1 LKLNAERTLA
11 VHGGGEMKLTWLAGL
26 GLGLLALPASAQERP
41 NLKTQKDKVSYA
53 VGLEFARSI
62 QGQGIEVDPNLLVM
76 GLNDAL
82 SGGKPLMTEAD
93 LRATMITIQE
103 GVKQKQMQAM
113 TKAAEDNKKAG
124 DAFLVENAKK
134 PGVVTLSSGLQY
146 KIIKAGEGKKPTET
160 DTVAC
165 NYRGTFIDGTEFDST
180 YGTGKPATFGIK
192 GVIPGFGEALKLM
205 SVGAKWQIFVPSK
218 LAYGERGAN
227 NVIGPNSTLVFEIEL
242 VSIQDKP

>member
-1 LKLNAERTLA
+1 LRLNAESTLV

-41 NLKTQKDKVSYA
+41 ALKTQKDKVSYA

-62 QGQGIEVDPNLLVM
+62 KGQGIEVDPKLVVA

-82 SGGKPLMTEAD
+82 SGGKPLMTEED
-93 LRATMITIQE
+93 LRTTMLAIQE
-103 GVKQKQMQAM
+103 EVKQKQMQAM
-113 TKAAEDNKKAG
+113 TKAAEENKKAG
-124 DAFLVENAKK
+124 DAFLSENAKK
-134 PGVVTLSSGLQY
+134 EGVVTLPSGLQY
-146 KIIKAGEGKKPTET
+146 KILKAGEGKKPSET

-165 NYRGTFIDGTEFDST
+165 NYRGTFVDGAEFDSS
-180 YGTGKPATFGIK
+180 YGTGKPAMFGIK

-205 SVGAKWQIFVPSK
+205 PVGSKWQIFVPSK

-227 NVIGPNSTLVFEIEL
+227 NVIGPNSALVFEIEL